1 MTAQARPVPFDL
13 DHYAALHALV
23 RSWRGLGEI
32 PEARLPAPAARAACE
47 RLLAAEARLLD
58 AGRLDAWLALF
69 TEDCAYWLP
78 SDITGEDPGRVVAW
92 EFNDRRRLEE
102 RVERLA
108 TGRAYS
114 QAPPTRTVHLL
125 SGLEMLTDGPDG
137 MQVLANFLIQTN
149 FAGRVGQRAGWTG
162 YLLRRQAGRW
172 RIALKRINLFD
183 ADLPQDNNSF
193 TL

>member
-1 MTAQARPVPFDL
+1 MTAVAPFSL
-13 DHYAALHALV
+13 DYYAELHALV
-23 RSWRGLGEI
+23 QSWRSLGEI
-32 PEARLPAPAARAACE
+32 PEDRLPTAADRAACE
-47 RLLAAEARLLD
+47 RLLSAEARLLD
-58 AGRLDAWLALF
+58 GGRLDAWLSLF

-78 SDITGEDPGRVVAW
+78 TDVSGEDPAKFVAW

-102 RVERLA
+102 RIERLA

-125 SGLEMLTDGPDG
+125 SGLEMLTDGAHG

-149 FAGRVGQRAGWTG
+149 FAGRVSQRAGWTG
-162 YLLRRQAGRW
+162 YRLRRVDGRW

>member
-1 MTAQARPVPFDL
+1 MNAHPAVPFSL
-13 DHYAALHALV
+13 DHYAALHDLV
-23 RSWRGLGEI
+23 RSWRNLGEI
-32 PEARLPAPAARAACE
+32 PEERLPAPADGAACA

-58 AGRLDAWLALF
+58 AGRLADWLALF
-69 TEDCAYWLP
+69 TADCAYWLP
-78 SDITGEDPGRVVAW
+78 TDVTGEDPAKFVAW

-162 YLLRRQAGRW
+162 YLLRRQHGRW